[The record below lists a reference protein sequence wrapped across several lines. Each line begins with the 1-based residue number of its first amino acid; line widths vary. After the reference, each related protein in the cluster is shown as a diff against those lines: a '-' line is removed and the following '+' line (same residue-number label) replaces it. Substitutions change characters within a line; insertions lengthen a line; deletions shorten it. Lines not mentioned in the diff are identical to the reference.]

1 MRVSVREPQVNTRK
15 YELHNLTTLVG
26 CVQYTNYV
34 RSIIISLS
42 FIYNYSPPNL
52 LGSFSFRRYIDV
64 LSTSEPIFTRDV

>member
-15 YELHNLTTLVG
+15 YEVHILTTLVG

-42 FIYNYSPPNL
+42 FIYNYSSPYL
-52 LGSFSFRRYIDV
+52 QDTLMF
-64 LSTSEPIFTRDV
+64 